1 MAVNLSSPLTVIVIW
16 NANEYVVKKRK
27 KKAMERPGLVGPM
40 GEMLVMDIDPVSENV
55 VYKVVSR
62 PSSESG
68 VGKRVKHRRRSS
80 LEAANK
86 MYKRLKKHLFAFE
99 RKRTS
104 SEVEPDANPV
114 VSFVTG
120 ESCMSHKKWT
130 SQSVQDEIHSV
141 EVIVAPVGVES
152 AIRCI

>member
-16 NANEYVVKKRK
+16 NANEDVVKKRK

-40 GEMLVMDIDPVSENV
+40 GEMLVMDVDPVSENV

-62 PSSESG
+62 PPSKSRVS
-68 VGKRVKHRRRSS
+68 KTVKHRRRSS
-80 LEAANK
+80 LEAASEL
-86 MYKRLKKHLFAFE
+86 YKRLKKHLFAFE

-104 SEVEPDANPV
+104 SKVEPDPNPV
-114 VSFVTG
+114 GSCVTG
-120 ESCMSHKKWT
+120 GSCMSHNKWT
-130 SQSVQDEIHSV
+130 SQSVEDEIHSM